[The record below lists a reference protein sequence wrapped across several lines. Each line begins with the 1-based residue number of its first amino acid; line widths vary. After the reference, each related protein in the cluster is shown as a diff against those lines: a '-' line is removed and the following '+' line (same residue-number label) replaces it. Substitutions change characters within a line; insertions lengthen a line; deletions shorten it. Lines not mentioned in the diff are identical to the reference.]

1 MRFWDWVYRH
11 FDWLG
16 NRILKLFPNIPSAI
30 KKSGIHIAPE
40 VYASLTGM
48 VLLLSLTISLALIAV
63 SLFIL
68 PNPILVVVL
77 IVAPTLILL
86 IMASLPSLLASN
98 RASSIDGEFP
108 FFSSYLS
115 TMVMSGL
122 SPYIAFE
129 RVLRGSTIFKRT
141 SELAQRFILL
151 NRMLGRD
158 PLTSFSELAERTPS
172 SRVKETLSGYI
183 ATVKAGGDVVDYL
196 NKRSR
201 LLFNEMLV
209 GMKIVADRLGGLLE
223 SYLAMVLLTMI
234 SFTVLYFVTTG
245 FAGVVPFGLSSEG
258 MFMFLYIVMPL
269 LSGVI
274 IYLADLI
281 QYKDPF
287 MDWKPYIVFFATFI
301 PIILFLSVFGI
312 LFYLMLP
319 PYHPLRLNPVTSL
332 IGQLLLLFN
341 LGNPPSYL
349 YSSIAL
355 STALIIASIPGL
367 VYHQYASR
375 EYKVVRGITR
385 FLRDLVEVRKTGLPP
400 ERSIIELST
409 RDYGVFTPH
418 LRKMA
423 MQLSIGIPLRR
434 IIDELLKKIK
444 SWTGQV
450 LLFILTDSIEVGGGT
465 VEVLENLAWFA
476 ESVEAIEDEKKRSL
490 RTLMIVPYMGGI
502 LSAVT
507 VIYMTSYMAKLPI
520 QVGAFSQAAGMVLPS
535 IVLNNYIMGIVA
547 GKVSSGRVISGVLHA
562 MLLTLVTLVI
572 MLATPIFTG

>member
-16 NRILKLFPNIPSAI
+16 NSILKLFPNISTAI
-30 KKSGIHIAPE
+30 RKSGMHIAPE

-48 VLLLSLTISLALIAV
+48 VTLLSLTISLALIAAF
-63 SLFIL
+63 LIIL
-68 PNPILVVVL
+68 PNPLLVVVL
-77 IVAPTLILL
+77 IATPMLIFF
-86 IMASLPSLLASN
+86 IMVSLPSLIASN

-141 SELAQRFILL
+141 SELTQRFILL

-158 PLTSFSELAERTPS
+158 PLTSFAELAERTPS

-201 LLFNEMLV
+201 LLFNELLV

-223 SYLAMVLLTMI
+223 AYLAMALLTMI

-245 FAGVVPFGLSSEG
+245 FAGAVPFGLSSEG

-274 IYLADLI
+274 IYLADLM
-281 QYKDPF
+281 QYKDPY
-287 MDWKPYIVFFATFI
+287 MDWKPYKVFFATFI
-301 PIILFLSVFGI
+301 PITLFLSVFGI

-319 PYHPLRLNPVTSL
+319 SYHPLRLNPVTSF

-341 LGNPPSYL
+341 LGNPPGYL

-355 STALIIASIPGL
+355 STTLIIASIPGL
-367 VYHQYASR
+367 VYNQYVSR

-423 MQLSIGIPLRR
+423 MQLSMGIPLRR

-562 MLLTLVTLVI
+562 ILLTLVTLVI
-572 MLATPIFTG
+572 MLATSIFI

>member
-1 MRFWDWVYRH
+1 MRFWDWIYRH
-11 FDWLG
+11 FHWIG
-16 NRILKLFPNIPSAI
+16 KWILKWFPNISDSV
-30 KKSGIHIAPE
+30 KKSGIHVYSE
-40 VYASLTGM
+40 VYASFTGFMFMISLVASLSLIALTIFLFPNPFLIIVLVVLPTI
-48 VLLLSLTISLALIAV
+48 VLLLMV
-63 SLFIL
+63 
-68 PNPILVVVL
+68 
-77 IVAPTLILL
+77 
-86 IMASLPSLLASN
+86 SLPSLIAAN

-108 FFSSYLS
+108 FLSAYLS

-129 RVLRGSTIFKRT
+129 RVLRGSIIFKRS

-151 NRMLGRD
+151 SRVLGRD
-158 PLTSFSELAERTPS
+158 PLTAFDELAKRVAS

-183 ATVKAGGDVVDYL
+183 AIVKAGGDVIDYL

-201 LLFNEMLV
+201 LLFNELLV

-223 SYLAMVLLTMI
+223 AYLAMVLLTMI
-234 SFTVLYFVTTG
+234 SFAVLYFVTTG

-258 MFMFLYIVMPL
+258 MFFFLYIVMPL

-274 IYLADLI
+274 IYLADLL
-281 QYKDPF
+281 QYKDPY

-301 PIILFLSVFGI
+301 PIILVLSLFGI

-319 PYHPLRLNPVTSL
+319 SYNPLRLNPVTQF
-332 IGQLLLLFN
+332 IGRILLLFGA
-341 LGNPPSYL
+341 GNPPGYM
-349 YSSIAL
+349 YSTIAL
-355 STALIIASIPGL
+355 STALIIATIPGFIYYL
-367 VYHQYASR
+367 YASR
-375 EYKVVRGITR
+375 EYKVVKGITR

-400 ERSIIELST
+400 ERSIIELSS
-409 RDYGVFTPH
+409 RDYGVFTPY
-418 LRKMA
+418 LRKAA
-423 MQLSIGIPLRR
+423 MQLSIGVPLRR
-434 IIDELLKKIK
+434 IIDELMKKIR

-507 VIYMTSYMAKLPI
+507 VIYMVSYMAKLPV
-520 QVGAFSQAAGMVLPS
+520 QVGAFSQAAGLVLPS
-535 IVLNNYIMGIVA
+535 IVLNNYIMGLVA
-547 GKVSSGRVISGVLHA
+547 GKISSGRLIAGLFHA
-562 MLLTLVTLVI
+562 ILLTLITLAAILVSP
-572 MLATPIFTG
+572 LFTG

>member
-1 MRFWDWVYRH
+1 MRFWDWVYKY
-11 FDWLG
+11 FNWIG
-16 NRILKLFPNIPSAI
+16 KRILKMFPNIGDSI
-30 KKSGIHIAPE
+30 KKSGIHMHSE
-40 VYASLTGM
+40 VYAALTGLVFIVSLAASITLTILLALLFRSPLGVAITVSIPTL
-48 VLLLSLTISLALIAV
+48 VLLLMV
-63 SLFIL
+63 
-68 PNPILVVVL
+68 
-77 IVAPTLILL
+77 
-86 IMASLPSLLASN
+86 SLPSLYASN

-108 FFSSYLS
+108 FLSSYLS

-129 RVLRGSTIFKRT
+129 RILKGSTIFKRT

-151 NRMLGRD
+151 NRILGRD
-158 PLTSFSELAERTPS
+158 PLTAFDELAKRTPS

-209 GMKIVADRLGGLLE
+209 GMKIIADRLGGLLE
-223 SYLAMVLLTMI
+223 AYLAMILLTMI

-258 MFMFLYIVMPL
+258 MFFFLYIVMPL

-281 QYKDPF
+281 QFKDPF
-287 MDWKPYIVFFATFI
+287 MDWKPYMVFFATFI
-301 PIILFLSVFGI
+301 PITLLLVVFGVF
-312 LFYLMLP
+312 FYTMLP
-319 PYHPLRLNPVTSL
+319 PYHPLRMNPFTQL
-332 IGQLLLLFN
+332 TGRLLLLFN
-341 LGNPPSYL
+341 IANPPGYM

-355 STALIIASIPGL
+355 STALIIASLPGL
-367 VYHQYASR
+367 AYYIYSSR
-375 EYKVVRGITR
+375 EYKVTRGITR

-400 ERSIIELST
+400 ERSIIELSP

-418 LRKMA
+418 LRKIA
-423 MQLSIGIPLRR
+423 MELSIGIPLRR
-434 IIDELLKKIK
+434 ITDEVMRKIR
-444 SWTGQV
+444 SWIGQV

-476 ESVEAIEDEKKRSL
+476 ESVEAIEDERKRSL

-507 VIYMTSYMAKLPI
+507 VIYMVGYMAKLPI
-520 QVGAFSQAAGMVLPS
+520 QVGTFNQAAGVVLPS
-535 IVLNNYIMGIVA
+535 IVLNNYVMGIVA
-547 GKVSSGRVISGVLHA
+547 GKVSSGRVIAGVVHA
-562 MLLTLVTLVI
+562 VLLTLITLIV
-572 MLATPIFTG
+572 MLATPFFTG

>member
-16 NRILKLFPNIPSAI
+16 SIVLKLFPNIPSAI
-30 KKSGIHIAPE
+30 RKSGMHISPE

-48 VLLLSLTISLALIAV
+48 VFLLSLATSLALIAV
-63 SLFIL
+63 SLLII
-68 PNPILVVVL
+68 PNPILVVIL
-77 IVAPTLILL
+77 IVSPALMLF
-86 IMASLPSLLASN
+86 IMASLPTLIASN

-122 SPYIAFE
+122 SPYAAFE
-129 RVLRGSTIFKRT
+129 RVLRGSMIFKRT
-141 SELAQRFILL
+141 SELAQRFLLL

-245 FAGVVPFGLSSEG
+245 FAGAVPFGLSSEG

-301 PIILFLSVFGI
+301 PIFLFLSVFGI

-423 MQLSIGIPLRR
+423 MQLSMGIPLRR
-434 IIDELLKKIK
+434 IINELLKKIK

-520 QVGAFSQAAGMVLPS
+520 QVGAFSQAAGIVLPS

-562 MLLTLVTLVI
+562 ILLTLVTLVI
-572 MLATPIFTG
+572 MSATPIFTG

>member
-1 MRFWDWVYRH
+1 VRFWDWVYKH

-16 NRILKLFPNIPSAI
+16 KYILSMFPNIAAGI
-30 KKSGIHIAPE
+30 KKASMHISYE
-40 VYASLTGM
+40 VYASFTGFIT
-48 VLLLSLTISLALIAV
+48 LLVTGVMLALTVILM
-63 SLFIL
+63 LFTH
-68 PNPILVVVL
+68 NPILIVIP
-77 IVAPTLILL
+77 IVAPVLTFF
-86 IMASLPSLLASN
+86 IMVSIPSLLASN

-129 RVLRGSTIFKRT
+129 RVLRASNIFKRT
-141 SELAQRFILL
+141 SELAQRFIML
-151 NRMLGRD
+151 NRMLGKD
-158 PLTSFSELAERTPS
+158 PLSAFGELADRTPS
-172 SRVKETLSGYI
+172 SRVKETLSGYV

-234 SFTVLYFVTTG
+234 SFTVLYFVTAG
-245 FAGVVPFGLSSEG
+245 FSGIVPFGLSSG
-258 MFMFLYIVMPL
+258 SMFLFLYIVMPL

-274 IYLADLI
+274 IYLADVM

-287 MDWKPYIVFFATFI
+287 MDWKPYIVFFATFM
-301 PIILFLSVFGI
+301 PIFLFLSIFGI
-312 LFYLMLP
+312 FLYQSLP
-319 PYHPLRLNPVTSL
+319 SGHPLKENPVVSF

-341 LGNPPSYL
+341 LGNPPGFTV
-349 YSSIAL
+349 SSIAL
-355 STALIIASIPGL
+355 STALIIASIPSAI
-367 VYHQYASR
+367 YYIYASR

-423 MQLSIGIPLRR
+423 MQLSMGIPLRR
-434 IIDELLKKIK
+434 IVDELLKKIK

-520 QVGAFSQAAGMVLPS
+520 QVGAFNQAAGMVLPS
-535 IVLNNYIMGIVA
+535 IVLNNYLMGLVA
-547 GKVSSGRVISGVLHA
+547 GKVSSGRLISGLIHGIMLTVFTLL
-562 MLLTLVTLVI
+562 MLLGSSLFSL
-572 MLATPIFTG
+572 